1 MISYNDSDDFQYLW
15 DHEVENKGAYAIQK
29 FQSDHKFRGISLYQ
43 LGRNRNLQLNEIIKS
58 NVEWLAVHPYFSQ
71 PHESSATVSIIEDV
85 GKWSSKDSMFI
96 SEINQAR
103 EKGFSVMLKPH
114 LWLSE
119 GWRSDIHF
127 DTEEEWLRW
136 FTAYKNQ
143 LLHYALLAEEA
154 GAELFCIGTEL
165 RSSVERLPEQWIQFI
180 LELKTVYTGRLT
192 YAANWNDPILEMD
205 MRFWQELDFIGI
217 QGYYPVS
224 ETSNPEL
231 KDIVAGWKKHIVT
244 LEEISR
250 KYGRPILFTEI
261 GYRADKDATVQP
273 WEWYAPWSPLT
284 TKKST
289 EAQLLAYEGF
299 FQSLWDKEWFV
310 GSFIWQWR
318 SFDFGIQG
326 KPAQNIMTKWY
337 K

>member
-1 MISYNDSDDFQYLW
+1 MISYNDSDDFQYQW

-205 MRFWQELDFIGI
+205 ARFWQELDFIGI
-217 QGYYPVS
+217 QGYYPLS
-224 ETSNPEL
+224 EISNPEL

-250 KYGRPILFTEI
+250 KYSRPIL
-261 GYRADKDATVQP
+261 
-273 WEWYAPWSPLT
+273 L
-284 TKKST
+284 
-289 EAQLLAYEGF
+289 
-299 FQSLWDKEWFV
+299 SL
-310 GSFIWQWR
+310 IH
-318 SFDFGIQG
+318 I
-326 KPAQNIMTKWY
+326 
-337 K
+337 